1 MDHHVLKISQSY
13 NKEMNKNEVNLFIEK
28 IKLNKEWYW
37 IIGGIVGVFGTIFAA
52 QIISHLFH
60 PIIELRYLYVSYAVL
75 WLIFAIVV
83 SKQKYSKILSILLI
97 FFIFFCG
104 ISQCINTIKT
114 EHSNNVRLEK
124 TLDQTKKEIKKT
136 DFIYTNITHFAWTI
150 CESYYPNI
158 NHDLFGHPEWGNWGL
173 PERLTN
179 LDRQRQ
185 YWLFLSSPI
194 TKQIVED
201 LKVQNLSAQL
211 IVNNGFI
218 GTGDV
223 WVYKVIKCQ

>member
-1 MDHHVLKISQSY
+1 MVLDHWRYCRSIWNYFCGTNHFSLIPSNNRITISIRFICSSLVNFCNSCFQTKIF
-13 NKEMNKNEVNLFIEK
+13 KNFIYT
-28 IKLNKEWYW
+28 LN
-37 IIGGIVGVFGTIFAA
+37 
-52 QIISHLFH
+52 
-60 PIIELRYLYVSYAVL
+60 
-75 WLIFAIVV
+75 
-83 SKQKYSKILSILLI
+83 

-104 ISQCINTIKT
+104 ISQCINTIKI